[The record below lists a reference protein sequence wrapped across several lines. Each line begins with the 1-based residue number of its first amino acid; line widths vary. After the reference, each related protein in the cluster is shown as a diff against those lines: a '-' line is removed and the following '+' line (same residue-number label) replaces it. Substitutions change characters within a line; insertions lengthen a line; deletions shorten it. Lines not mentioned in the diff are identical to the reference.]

1 MDACGLAPGLMVA
14 SGWLVWVEAI
24 IFEWLSGGFANET
37 QFVNMPICKKE
48 LLFNR
53 HSSANAATRLDR
65 YFDV

>member
-1 MDACGLAPGLMVA
+1 
-14 SGWLVWVEAI
+14 VEAI